1 MEKSLVLA
9 QVTQIWQD
17 QIPFNQVLGIRITKF
32 DHQLAEIR
40 FAWQP
45 QLVGNPLQQILHG
58 GVTASA
64 LDFAGGVV
72 CAANIIERLEQLT
85 PEQVQKSLAKLGTID
100 LRTDFLRPGRGQE
113 FITTA
118 KIIRSGNKVAV
129 ARMEMHN
136 EQGDHLA
143 FGTGTYM
150 VG

>member
-1 MEKSLVLA
+1 VVVQQIKK
-9 QVTQIWQD
+9 IWQE
-17 QIPFNQVLGIRITKF
+17 QVPFNQVLGIRITEF
-32 DHQLAEIR
+32 NHQLAEIR

-45 QLVGNPLQQILHG
+45 QLVGNPIKQILHG

-72 CAANIIERLEQLT
+72 CAASIIERLELDKLSA
-85 PEQVQKSLAKLGTID
+85 EAIHESLAKMGTID
-100 LRTDFLRPGRGQE
+100 LRTDFLRPGRGKE

-136 EQGDHLA
+136 ELGDHIA